1 MKKRTLRRQLG
12 IIAMI
17 GYVAVVVVLLVFDY
31 WFSYEWIRRFENT
44 NTQMITEY
52 VGSINEEIDM
62 TNNLAL
68 SIYNENPNFQK
79 LSYREDEINKYLCT
93 YELLDTLKDQMQTN
107 HALSGAIIF
116 YEQGEQRRYLF
127 REGISFSVQQT
138 IVEQVKVQLQSQNTQ
153 KKQFL
158 VRAKG
163 HVYYVQMLTKKQATI
178 ACVTDLVE
186 LQRKIK
192 GWDEQREFILTYG
205 KVILNQKQLA
215 KELQITGSDTEVDSW
230 NIFIGKEKI
239 YKENCSWDNLT
250 IFMNVRETAIR
261 QLKIQILMLAF
272 LTVIVGVFVVIVYG
286 FLRRQILTPLKRLA
300 DTMTAIGQGERFG
313 KMESI
318 APYIEFEQVTDSFN
332 GMMSEIEQLKIS
344 SYEEQIAKQRA
355 QMQCFQLQLSP
366 HFYLNCLKTL
376 NYMAIEKDTENMQ
389 EVILEISVLM
399 RYLLKNEAEL
409 VTVEEEIR
417 NVKTYVHLQ
426 QLISSRIVQCDIQIE
441 PELME
446 CKIPILSI
454 QTFVENTFKYA
465 VTRKAEAN
473 IKVSIKGILLNV
485 EDSQMMDFTI
495 ADNGNGYPQ
504 EILNIINA
512 NEVDMETGASAI
524 GIRNVKQRCKLI
536 YGDRAEYTFYN
547 MQGAVSELILPI
559 DEERMEN
566 ECIGN

>member
-1 MKKRTLRRQLG
+1 MKEHTLRRQLG

-17 GYVAVVVVLLVFDY
+17 GYVAVVIVLLVFDY
-31 WFSYEWIRRFENT
+31 WFSYECVRRFENT
-44 NTQMITEY
+44 NIQVLAEY
-52 VGSINEEIDM
+52 VESINEEIDM
-62 TNNLAL
+62 TNQLAFG
-68 SIYNENPNFQK
+68 IYNENTDFQK

-93 YELLDTLKDQMQTN
+93 YELLDTLKDQMQMN

-127 REGISFSVQQT
+127 REGISFSIQQT
-138 IVEQVKVQLQSQNTQ
+138 IVEQAKFQLQNQNMQ
-153 KKQFL
+153 KTQFL

-186 LQRKIK
+186 LQQKIK
-192 GWDEQREFILTYG
+192 GQDEQREFVLTYG
-205 KVILNQKQLA
+205 KVILNQNKLA
-215 KELQITGSDTEVDSW
+215 EELQITGSDAEVSSG
-230 NIFIGKEKI
+230 NIFTGKEKV

-250 IFMNVRETAIR
+250 IFMYVKETAVR
-261 QLKIQILMLAF
+261 QLKIQILILLF
-272 LTVIVGVFVVIVYG
+272 LTVIVGVFVVMVYV
-286 FLRRQILTPLKRLA
+286 FLRKQMLTPLKRLA
-300 DTMTAIGQGERFG
+300 ETMTAIGQGEHFG
-313 KMESI
+313 KMEPI
-318 APYIEFEQVTDSFN
+318 APYVEFEQVTDSFN

-389 EVILEISVLM
+389 EVILEISALM

-426 QLISSRIVQCDIQIE
+426 QLISSRTVECVIQIE
-441 PELME
+441 PDLMK
-446 CKIPILSI
+446 CQIPILSI

-465 VTRKAEAN
+465 VTREEKN
-473 IKVSIKGILLNV
+473 IKVTIKGILLNV
-485 EDSQMMDFTI
+485 EGERMMDFTI
-495 ADNGNGYPQ
+495 EDNGKGYPQ
-504 EILNIINA
+504 EILDIINA
-512 NEVDMETGASAI
+512 NEIDFGTGANAI
-524 GIRNVKQRCKLI
+524 GIRNVKQRCKLL

-547 MQGAVSELILPI
+547 MQGAVSELILPVKEVQVS
-559 DEERMEN
+559 D
-566 ECIGN
+566 ECISS

>member
-1 MKKRTLRRQLG
+1 MKERTLRRQLG

-17 GYVAVVVVLLVFDY
+17 GYVAVVIVLLVFDY
-31 WFSYEWIRRFENT
+31 WFSYECVRRFENT
-44 NTQMITEY
+44 NIQVLAEY
-52 VGSINEEIDM
+52 VESINKEIGM
-62 TNNLAL
+62 TNQLAFG
-68 SIYNENPNFQK
+68 IYNKNTDFQK

-93 YELLDTLKDQMQTN
+93 YELLDTLKDQMQMN

-127 REGISFSVQQT
+127 REGISFSIQQT
-138 IVEQVKVQLQSQNTQ
+138 IVEQVKFQLQNQNMQ
-153 KKQFL
+153 KTQFL

-186 LQRKIK
+186 LQQKIK
-192 GWDEQREFILTYG
+192 GQDEQREFVLTYG
-205 KVILNQKQLA
+205 KVILNQNKLA
-215 KELQITGSDTEVDSW
+215 EELQITGSDAEVSSG
-230 NIFIGKEKI
+230 NIFTGKEKV

-250 IFMNVRETAIR
+250 IFMYVKETAVR
-261 QLKIQILMLAF
+261 QLKIQILILLF
-272 LTVIVGVFVVIVYG
+272 LTVIVGVFVVIVYV
-286 FLRRQILTPLKRLA
+286 FLRKQILTPLKRLA
-300 DTMTAIGQGERFG
+300 ETMTAIGQGEHFD
-313 KMESI
+313 KMEPI
-318 APYIEFEQVTDSFN
+318 APYVEFEQVTDSFN

-355 QMQCFQLQLSP
+355 QMRCFQLQLSP

-389 EVILEISVLM
+389 EVILEISALM

-426 QLISSRIVQCDIQIE
+426 QLISSRTVECVIQIE
-441 PELME
+441 PDLMK
-446 CKIPILSI
+446 CQIPILSI

-465 VTRKAEAN
+465 VTREEKN
-473 IKVSIKGILLNV
+473 IKVTIKGILLNV
-485 EDSQMMDFTI
+485 EGERMMDFTI
-495 ADNGNGYPQ
+495 EDNGKGYPQ
-504 EILNIINA
+504 EILDIINA
-512 NEVDMETGASAI
+512 NEIDFGTGANAI
-524 GIRNVKQRCKLI
+524 GIRNVKQRCKLL

-547 MQGAVSELILPI
+547 MQGAVSELILPVKEVQVS
-559 DEERMEN
+559 D
-566 ECIGN
+566 ECISS

>member
-1 MKKRTLRRQLG
+1 MEKRTLRRQLG
-12 IIAMI
+12 IVAMI
-17 GYVAVVVVLLVFDY
+17 GYVAVVIVLLVVDY
-31 WFSYEWIRRFENT
+31 WFSYECIRRFENT
-44 NTQMITEY
+44 NTQMLSEY
-52 VGSINEEIDM
+52 VESIDEEMDM
-62 TNNLAL
+62 TNKLAL
-68 SIYNENPNFQK
+68 SIYNENPDFQK
-79 LSYREDEINKYLCT
+79 LSYREDEINKYLST
-93 YELLDTLKDQMQTN
+93 YELLDVLKDQMQTN
-107 HALSGAIIF
+107 HALSGAVIF
-116 YEQGEQRRYLF
+116 YEHGEQRRYLF

-138 IVEQVKVQLQSQNTQ
+138 IVDQAKIRLQNQNAQKV
-153 KKQFL
+153 QFL

-186 LQRKIK
+186 LQQKVNEE
-192 GWDEQREFILTYG
+192 DEQREFILTYG
-205 KVILNQKQLA
+205 KVILNQNRLA
-215 KELQITGSDTEVDSW
+215 EKLQITGSDTEIA
-230 NIFIGKEKI
+230 NHIFSEKEKI
-239 YKENCSWDNLT
+239 YKEDCSWDNLT
-250 IFMNVRETAIR
+250 VFMHVKETAVR
-261 QLKIQILMLAF
+261 QLKLQIFMLMLV
-272 LTVIVGVFVVIVYG
+272 TVVVGIFVVIVYG
-286 FLRRQILTPLKRLA
+286 FLKKQILTPLQRLA
-300 DTMTAIGQGERFG
+300 DTMTAIGQGEHFG
-313 KMESI
+313 KMEQI
-318 APYIEFEQVTDSFN
+318 APYAEFKQVTDSFN

-389 EVILEISVLM
+389 EVILEISALM

-426 QLISSRIVQCDIQIE
+426 QLISSRKVECVIQVE
-441 PELME
+441 PELMQCE
-446 CKIPILSI
+446 IPILAI

-465 VTRKAEAN
+465 VARDETN

-485 EDSQMMDFTI
+485 EGELMMDFTI
-495 ADNGNGYPQ
+495 EDNGKGYPQ
-504 EILNIINA
+504 EILDIINA

-524 GIRNVKQRCKLI
+524 GIRNVKQRCKLL

-559 DEERMEN
+559 NEEGVKD
-566 ECIGN
+566 ECIGD

>member
-12 IIAMI
+12 IVAMI
-17 GYVAVVVVLLVFDY
+17 GYVAVVIVLLVVDY
-31 WFSYEWIRRFENT
+31 WVSYECIQRFENT
-44 NTQMITEY
+44 NTQMLSEY
-52 VGSINEEIDM
+52 VKSIDEEMDM
-62 TNNLAL
+62 TNKLAL
-68 SIYNENPNFQK
+68 SIYNENPDFQK

-93 YELLDTLKDQMQTN
+93 YELLDVLKDQMQTN
-107 HALSGAIIF
+107 HALSGAVIF
-116 YEQGEQRRYLF
+116 YEHGEQRRYLF
-127 REGISFSVQQT
+127 REEISFSVQQT
-138 IVEQVKVQLQSQNTQ
+138 IVDQAKIRLQNQNTQ
-153 KKQFL
+153 KVQFL

-186 LQRKIK
+186 LQQKVNVE
-192 GWDEQREFILTYG
+192 DEQREFILTYG
-205 KVILNQKQLA
+205 KVILNQNRLA
-215 KELQITGSDTEVDSW
+215 EELQITGSDTEIVN
-230 NIFIGKEKI
+230 NIFTGKEKI
-239 YKENCSWDNLT
+239 YKEDCSWDNLT
-250 IFMNVRETAIR
+250 IFMHVKETAVR
-261 QLKIQILMLAF
+261 QLKLQIFMLI
-272 LTVIVGVFVVIVYG
+272 LVTVIVGIFVVIVYG
-286 FLRRQILTPLKRLA
+286 FLKKQILTPLKRLA
-300 DTMTAIGQGERFG
+300 DTMTAIGQGEHFG
-313 KMESI
+313 KMEQI
-318 APYIEFEQVTDSFN
+318 APYAEFEQVTDSFN

-389 EVILEISVLM
+389 EVILEISALM

-426 QLISSRIVQCDIQIE
+426 QLISSRTVECEIQIE
-441 PELME
+441 PELMQ
-446 CKIPILSI
+446 CKIPILAI

-465 VTRKAEAN
+465 VARDETN

-485 EDSQMMDFTI
+485 EGESMMDFTI
-495 ADNGNGYPQ
+495 EDNGKGYPQ
-504 EILNIINA
+504 EILDIINA
-512 NEVDMETGASAI
+512 NEVDMETDASAI
-524 GIRNVKQRCKLI
+524 GIRNVKQRCKLL

-559 DEERMEN
+559 NEERVKD
-566 ECIGN
+566 ECIGD